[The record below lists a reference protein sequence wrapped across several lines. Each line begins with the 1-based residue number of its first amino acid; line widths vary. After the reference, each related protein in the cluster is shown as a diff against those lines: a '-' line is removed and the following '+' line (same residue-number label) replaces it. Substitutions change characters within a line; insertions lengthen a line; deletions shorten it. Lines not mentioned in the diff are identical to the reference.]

1 MLSALDMFSIGIGPS
16 SSHTVGPMRAAQM
29 FSHSLVKKG
38 VLSSVA
44 RIRVDL
50 YGSLS
55 LTGKGH
61 GTDRA
66 VFAGLEG
73 LDPQTCD
80 TDAVR
85 TDLEKAARSKIL
97 LLAGRRRI
105 AFSASDI
112 VFNMHTSLPL
122 HPNGMKFQAFDPTG
136 RVLAD
141 SIMYSVGGG
150 FVSTQAQL
158 FEQIQQQRKATGK
171 PPLDDTVLIP
181 LAITDQ
187 DGFRRTGQNSQP
199 LHSVN
204 SVDTA
209 SEATNTASTST
220 STDKNVQASSQK
232 PPSQKL
238 SEKLPY
244 DFATASQLVALC
256 RQTGKT
262 IPEIMLAN
270 ELALHSADELESGLR
285 RAWDVMVTSVSRGVH
300 SKEKVLPGI
309 LHVRRRAPAVY
320 GRLSEPLNCDVLT
333 GSDSQLSEI
342 GQKMPRNQ
350 SRSDWVDLFALA
362 VNEEN
367 AAGGRIVTAPTNGAA
382 GVIPAVLHYVWAF
395 LGGSWEKTRDF
406 LLTASAIGYLFK
418 RNASISGA
426 EVGCQGEVGTACSM
440 AAAGLC
446 QVMGGTPEQVEDA
459 AEIGI
464 EHNLGLTC
472 DPVAGLVQVPCIE
485 RNAVAAN
492 TAVNASRMALL
503 GDGNH
508 IVSLDTAIETMKETG
523 RDMMSKYKE
532 TSTGGLAVTVTVP
545 KC

>member
-29 FSHSLVKKG
+29 FSRSLVESG
-38 VLSSVA
+38 AIGSVD

-66 VFAGLEG
+66 IFAGLEG
-73 LDPQTCD
+73 LDPQTCS

-85 TDLEKAARSKIL
+85 TDLHTAARTKIL

-105 AFSASDI
+105 AFSPSDI
-112 VFNMHTSLPL
+112 VFNMRTSLPL

-136 RVLAD
+136 RVLSDA
-141 SIMYSVGGG
+141 IMYSIGGG
-150 FVSTQAQL
+150 FVSTQAEL
-158 FEQIQQQRKATGK
+158 FAQIQQQRKAEGK
-171 PPLDDTVLIP
+171 PLLDDSVLIP
-181 LAITDQ
+181 LTLRDE
-187 DGFRRTGQNSQP
+187 DGFRKTGRVKQTDRAEETSAISAQTTQ
-199 LHSVN
+199 S
-204 SVDTA
+204 A
-209 SEATNTASTST
+209 SPSSSAPASGSE
-220 STDKNVQASSQK
+220 SDSSD
-232 PPSQKL
+232 SAD
-238 SEKLPY
+238 EKLPY
-244 DFATASQLVALC
+244 DFTTASQLVALC
-256 RQTGKT
+256 KNTGKT
-262 IPEIMLAN
+262 IPQIMLAD
-270 ELALHSADELESGLR
+270 ELALHSADELEAGLHK
-285 RAWDVMVTSVSRGVH
+285 AWSVMVSSVARGVH
-300 SKEKVLPGI
+300 SSEKVLPGI
-309 LHVRRRAPAVY
+309 LHIRRRAPAVY
-320 GRLSEPLNCDVLT
+320 HTLVTPLGQDILT
-333 GSDSQLSEI
+333 GDDTQLSQI
-342 GQKMPRNQ
+342 GARMPRNQ

-395 LGGSWEKTRDF
+395 LGGSWAKTRDF
-406 LLTASAIGYLFK
+406 LLTASAVGYLFK

-503 GDGNH
+503 GDGSH

-523 RDMMSKYKE
+523 QDMMSKYKE

-545 KC
+545 EC

>member
-29 FSHSLVKKG
+29 FSHSLVEEG

-85 TDLEKAARSKIL
+85 TDLEKAARTKIL
-97 LLAGRRRI
+97 LLAGQRRI
-105 AFSASDI
+105 AFSPSDI

-122 HPNGMKFQAFDPTG
+122 HPNGMRFQAFDPTG

-141 SIMYSVGGG
+141 AIMYSVGGG

-158 FEQIQQQRKATGK
+158 FQQIQQQRKAAGK

-181 LAITDQ
+181 LTITDQ
-187 DGFRRTGQNSQP
+187 DGFRRTGQKVVP
-199 LHSVN
+199 
-204 SVDTA
+204 A
-209 SEATNTASTST
+209 SEQVPVSTPASTDENSG
-220 STDKNVQASSQK
+220 SSSQK
-232 PPSQKL
+232 I
-238 SEKLPY
+238 PY
-244 DFATASQLVALC
+244 DFTTASQLVALC

-262 IPEIMLAN
+262 IPEIMMTN
-270 ELALHSADELESGLR
+270 ELALHSADELETGLR
-285 RAWDVMVTSVSRGVH
+285 RAWDVMVKSVSRGVH
-300 SKEKVLPGI
+300 STQKVLPGI

-320 GRLSEPLNCDVLT
+320 GRLSEPLNCDALR
-333 GSDSQLSEI
+333 GSDSQISEI
-342 GQKMPRNQ
+342 GHKMPRNQ

-395 LGGSWEKTRDF
+395 LGGNWEKTRDF

-545 KC
+545 EC